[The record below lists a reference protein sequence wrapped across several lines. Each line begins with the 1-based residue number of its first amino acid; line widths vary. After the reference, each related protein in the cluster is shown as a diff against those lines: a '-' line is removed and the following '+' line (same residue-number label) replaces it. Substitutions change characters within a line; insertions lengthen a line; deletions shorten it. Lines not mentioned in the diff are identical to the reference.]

1 MDRKYLLPV
10 FFLTL
15 SSASPVSIQTAQQA
29 LNYPMR
35 STTESLAG
43 KRYVAPGDRA
53 YIVGTQDGLF
63 PGMGFHIS
71 GHMNGVWAHPLK
83 LLDSYQFFLNG
94 NALPAAEKFTSGPGF
109 VKFIFP
115 ATSGLKI
122 TRTEFA
128 PEGVPVALIG
138 LEFQNASAPTRKQCT
153 HSPTDQ
159 RDFTS
164 LSLVQHEAQ
173 LR

>member
-1 MDRKYLLPV
+1 
-10 FFLTL
+10 
-15 SSASPVSIQTAQQA
+15 
-29 LNYPMR
+29 
-35 STTESLAG
+35 
-43 KRYVAPGDRA
+43 
-53 YIVGTQDGLF
+53 
-63 PGMGFHIS
+63 MGFHIS

-109 VKFIFP
+109 VKFVFP

-138 LEFQNASAPTRKQCT
+138 LSSRMRAPNPQAVHSFCNRPARFYQPILGPARSPASLTLIR
-153 HSPTDQ
+153 
-159 RDFTS
+159 RITS
-164 LSLVQHEAQ
+164 VLIP
-173 LR
+173 